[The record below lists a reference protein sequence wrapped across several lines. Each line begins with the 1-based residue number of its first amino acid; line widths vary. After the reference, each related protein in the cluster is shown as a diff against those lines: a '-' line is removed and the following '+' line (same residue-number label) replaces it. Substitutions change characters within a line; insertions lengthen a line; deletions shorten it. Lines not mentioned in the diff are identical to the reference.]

1 MLAHFL
7 EREGLPTTQIS
18 LTRLHTEK
26 IKPPRALWVP
36 FELGHPLGMPNNPLF
51 QKKVLLAALKL
62 LEAPS
67 GPVLE
72 DFPEDIPVSNEQP
85 AVLACP
91 VNIRI
96 EDTADGTE
104 AEKLCAA
111 FKNEIMSM
119 RPWYDRA
126 VKKRERTTVG
136 VSKLN
141 LAAMGDFI
149 CSFTEDN
156 APENPRQD
164 ISLADELRFS
174 VEDLKAYYFEAV
186 TAQPGMVVSSTK
198 PLLGWFWRDTIA
210 GKALLAVG
218 ESCLKSEDESLQ
230 RIGRGLVASSGA
242 VSSGK
247 L

>member
-1 MLAHFL
+1 MLAHFFD
-7 EREGLPTTQIS
+7 RRDLPTTQIS
-18 LTRLHTEK
+18 LIRLHTET

-36 FELGHPLGMPNNPLF
+36 FAFGHPLGIPNAPVF

-119 RPWYDRA
+119 RPWYDVA
-126 VKKRERTTVG
+126 VKKRGRTTVG

-141 LAAMGDFI
+141 PAAIGDFI
-149 CSFTEDN
+149 CSFTEGN
-156 APENPRQD
+156 LPENPRQD
-164 ISLADELRFS
+164 ISLLDELRFS

-186 TAQPGMVVSSTK
+186 TAQPGMEVSSAT
-198 PLLGWFWRDTIA
+198 PLLGWFWRDTVA
-210 GKALLAVG
+210 GKVLLAVG
-218 ESCLKSEDESLQ
+218 EGCLKNKDESLQ
-230 RIGRGLVASSGA
+230 RIGRGLIASSGA
-242 VSSGK
+242 TSSRN
-247 L
+247 

>member
-26 IKPPRALWVP
+26 TKPPRALWVP
-36 FELGHPLGMPNNPLF
+36 FELGHPLGMPNAPVF

-62 LEAPS
+62 LEAPE

-72 DFPEDIPVSNEQP
+72 DFPEDMTISSEHITI
-85 AVLACP
+85 LACP
-91 VNIRI
+91 LNITI
-96 EDTADGTE
+96 EDTTGDTE
-104 AEKLCAA
+104 TGKLCAA
-111 FKNEIMSM
+111 FKSEMMSM
-119 RPWYDRA
+119 RPWYDMA
-126 VKKRERTTVG
+126 VKRRGRTTVG
-136 VSKLN
+136 VSKLD
-141 LAAMGDFI
+141 LAAMGDFV
-149 CSFTEDN
+149 CSFVKGT

-164 ISLADELRFS
+164 ISLADELRFT

-186 TAQPGMVVSSTK
+186 TAQPGMEVSSAR

-218 ESCLKSEDESLQ
+218 EVCTKSEDESLQ
-230 RIGRGLVASSGA
+230 RIGRGLITSSGT
-242 VSSGK
+242 VSSRN
-247 L
+247 

>member
-36 FELGHPLGMPNNPLF
+36 FEFGHPLGIPNAPVF
-51 QKKVLLAALKL
+51 QKKVLLSVLRL
-62 LEAPS
+62 LEAPE

-72 DFPEDIPVSNEQP
+72 DFPEDAPVSSAQP
-85 AVLACP
+85 TVLACP

-96 EDTADGTE
+96 EDTAGGTE
-104 AEKLCAA
+104 TEKLCTA

-119 RPWYDRA
+119 RPWYDMA
-126 VKKRERTTVG
+126 VKKRGRTTVG
-136 VSKLN
+136 ISKLD
-141 LAAMGDFI
+141 LAAVGDFI
-149 CSFTEDN
+149 CSFTKDN

-186 TAQPGMVVSSTK
+186 TAQPGMEVSSAR
-198 PLLGWFWRDTIA
+198 PLIGWLWKDTIA
-210 GKALLAVG
+210 GKTLLAVG
-218 ESCLKSEDESLQ
+218 EVCTQSEDESLQ
-230 RIGRGLVASSGA
+230 RIGRSLIASSA
-242 VSSGK
+242 TVDYRN
-247 L
+247 

>member
-36 FELGHPLGMPNNPLF
+36 FELGHPLGMPNKPLF
-51 QKKVLLAALKL
+51 QKKVLLSALKL
-62 LEAPS
+62 LEAPE

-72 DFPEDIPVSNEQP
+72 DFPEDAPVSNEQP
-85 AVLACP
+85 TVLACP
-91 VNIRI
+91 VNISI
-96 EDTADGTE
+96 EDTTIGTE

-119 RPWYDRA
+119 RPWYDMA
-126 VKKRERTTVG
+126 VKKRARTTVG
-136 VSKLN
+136 VSRLDPV
-141 LAAMGDFI
+141 AMGDFI
-149 CSFTEDN
+149 CSFTDGSV
-156 APENPRQD
+156 PENPLQD

-186 TAQPGMVVSSTK
+186 TAQPGMGVSSAR
-198 PLLGWFWRDTIA
+198 PLLGWFWQDTIA

-218 ESCLKSEDESLQ
+218 ESCTNNEDESLQ
-230 RIGRGLVASSGA
+230 RIGRGLITNSRTVGSRD
-242 VSSGK
+242 
-247 L
+247 